1 MLTILYRSA
10 LLSAL
15 ATMVVTFL
23 AWDGMPAWKWMLP
36 AASAGLF
43 LVAIIL
49 LIAVKWQSKDD
60 EEDSMVPALRKGWQ
74 WVLTAGATGFIAGLI
89 IAAGEEHRT
98 GVALVLGGI
107 SSVSALIGILS
118 IDRWKRMT
126 KRLRDQHGAFRANK
140 MLWVKQIL
148 FGIDWLFWG
157 IMVGMPLVSL
167 AINA

>member
-1 MLTILYRSA
+1 MLTILYRTA
-10 LLSAL
+10 LLCAL
-15 ATMVVTFL
+15 ATMVATFL
-23 AWDGMPAWKWMLP
+23 AWDGLPAWKWVLP
-36 AASAGLF
+36 ATSAGLF

-49 LIAVKWQSKDD
+49 LFALKWQSKED
-60 EEDSMVPALRKGWQ
+60 EADSMVPALRRRWQ
-74 WVLTAGATGFIAGLI
+74 WVVTAGVLGFIAGLLMW
-89 IAAGEEHRT
+89 AGDEHKVS
-98 GVALVLGGI
+98 GALALGGV
-107 SSVSALIGILS
+107 SGVSALIGILT

-126 KRLRDQHGAFRANK
+126 KRLREQHGAFRANK